1 MWPFSKKKP
10 ATPVDEDIDDEEL
23 VMYEEEEDE

>member
-10 ATPVDEDIDDEEL
+10 IPAPGDEIDDEEL